1 MTETDILIKKNEAAS
16 ILRISVP
23 TLERM
28 VYRGELP
35 VVKLGRNTRFKK
47 MDLINYINRCT
58 RLNSIKKEAD
68 AIHE

>member
-35 VVKLGRNTRFKK
+35 FVKVGRMLRFKK

-58 RLNSIKKEAD
+58 RLNSIKKEAV